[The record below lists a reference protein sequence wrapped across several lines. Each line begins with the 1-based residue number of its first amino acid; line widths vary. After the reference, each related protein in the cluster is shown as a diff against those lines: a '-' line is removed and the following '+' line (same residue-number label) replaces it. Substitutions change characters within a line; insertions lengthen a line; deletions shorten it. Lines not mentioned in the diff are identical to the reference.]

1 MDKTIDRSS
10 FAPLSGGSFT
20 PNPLYKEIQIRLT
33 QCLIDQEWKP
43 GEAIPS
49 EARLSK
55 RFNVSIGTIR
65 KALDEMVAEN
75 ILVRHQGRGTF
86 VATHNMTRNVYYF
99 FKLTRNDG
107 YREGPG
113 GQVFSFQRV
122 KADVETANVLQLEKG
137 ASIYKI
143 LHVHFLSGRPVA
155 VNDIR
160 IPVALFS
167 RMTESIFSNRG
178 ENTIYGMY
186 QEKFGINVIRTVEKL
201 RATKADKI
209 VEEMLGIP
217 AGEPVLQ
224 IDRVAYSY
232 NDQPVEFRR
241 SFANT
246 EDHYYLSDSDKK

>member
-1 MDKTIDRSS
+1 MDRPT
-10 FAPLSGGSFT
+10 FAPLSGGTFT
-20 PNPLYKEIQIRLT
+20 ENPLYKEVQIRLT

-49 EARLSK
+49 EARLAK

-65 KALDEMVAEN
+65 KALNEMVTEN

-86 VATHNMTRNVYYF
+86 VATHNKTRNVYYF

-107 YREGPG
+107 HREGPG
-113 GQVFSFQRV
+113 GHVISFQRV
-122 KADVETANVLQLEKG
+122 KADAETAEALQLDKG

-143 LHVHFLSGRPVA
+143 LHVHVLAGRPVA

-160 IPVALFS
+160 IPAALFP
-167 RMTESIFSNRG
+167 RMTETIFNERG
-178 ENTIYGMY
+178 DNTIYGMY
-186 QEKFGINVIRTVEKL
+186 QERYGINVIHTVEKL
-201 RATKADKI
+201 RAAKADET
-209 VEEMLGIP
+209 VEQLLGIS

-224 IDRVAYSY
+224 IDRTAYTF
-232 NDQPVEFRR
+232 NDRPVEFRR

-246 EDHYYLSDSDKK
+246 DDYYYLNDSDKR